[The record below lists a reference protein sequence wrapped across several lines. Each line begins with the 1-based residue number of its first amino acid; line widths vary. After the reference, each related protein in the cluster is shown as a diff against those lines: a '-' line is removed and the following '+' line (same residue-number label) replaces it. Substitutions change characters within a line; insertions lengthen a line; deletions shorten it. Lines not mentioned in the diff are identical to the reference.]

1 MAARKK
7 KKKQKLPFGVGCLAF
22 WMFDAAVL
30 CIGCLAVSGMHYLH
44 NDLIDVPVEVWS
56 NVNRLGA
63 MGYAIAVVYGF
74 LGLPTSIGLICKKLW
89 AYYLYTIFTGFAIG
103 MDGYEAIVGQK
114 PWLWGMIGWHLPDH
128 VVHVTTTSSPGF

>member
-1 MAARKK
+1 
-7 KKKQKLPFGVGCLAF
+7 
-22 WMFDAAVL
+22 
-30 CIGCLAVSGMHYLH
+30 
-44 NDLIDVPVEVWS
+44 
-56 NVNRLGA
+56 

-114 PWLWGMIGWHLPDH
+114 PWLWGMIGWHCLITWYMLRPR
-128 VVHVTTTSSPGF
+128 VRQVFK